1 MFKDLWEQK
10 SLIIIG
16 YGFSDTWL
24 DRNLDDILAR
34 NPEYKHSRR
43 IALIG
48 LIRKDEKHVTRY
60 REMMLNLYRVNV
72 LFYRIEISNIG
83 AEDHSD
89 LIEILERANQ
99 ILTREKMGIISED
112 AEGQGSKE
120 YLIHSINDEE
130 SLPSL
135 RTINSN
141 FD

>member
-1 MFKDLWEQK
+1 
-10 SLIIIG
+10 
-16 YGFSDTWL
+16 
-24 DRNLDDILAR
+24 LDDILAS
-34 NPEYKHSRR
+34 NHEYKHSRH

-48 LIRKDEKHVTRY
+48 LRRKDEKHVTRY
-60 REMMLNLYRVNV
+60 LEMMLNLYRVNV

-112 AEGQGSKE
+112 AEAQGSKE